1 VRIDHDAEAFPFEQL
16 AAILRQ
22 RITDGDYP
30 PGSRIPTLMALEAE
44 SGLSPMTVRR
54 AVKLLAGEGWVR
66 SRPGRGTFVVP
77 EGERKPSSLSVPA
90 NRRM

>member
-22 RITDGDYP
+22 RIADGTYP

-54 AVKLLAGEGWVR
+54 AVRLLADEGWVR

-77 EGERKPSSLSVPA
+77 EGERKPSGLSVPA
-90 NRRM
+90 NRRV

>member
-1 VRIDHDAEAFPFEQL
+1 VQIDHEAEAFPFEQL

-22 RITDGDYP
+22 RITDGTYP

-54 AVKLLAGEGWVR
+54 AVKLLVDEGLVR
-66 SRPGRGTFVVP
+66 SRPGRGTFVT
-77 EGERKPSSLSVPA
+77 
-90 NRRM
+90 RR